1 MGLARV
7 REVAQRLAL
16 QLTCPCIVV
25 AGTNGKGSTCAMLES
40 VLRAAGY
47 RVGRYSSPHL
57 LLFNE
62 RAVIDGALAND
73 PELIEQFEAVER
85 ARGEVSLTYFEFT
98 TLAILRLFSAR
109 RLEAA
114 GFGIG
119 PGGRLAA
126 GEPVDTGVAPGAS
139 TG

>member
-1 MGLARV
+1 
-7 REVAQRLAL
+7 L

-40 VLRAAGY
+40 VLRRPAIGSGATA
-47 RVGRYSSPHL
+47 RRTCL
-57 LLFNE
+57 RFNE

-109 RLEAA
+109 RLDAAVSGRSAWAA
-114 GFGIG
+114 G
-119 PGGRLAA
+119 
-126 GEPVDTGVAPGAS
+126 S
-139 TG
+139 TR